1 MPTIRTHITR
11 MDMHPTD
18 TGRLSLASLGFETRH
33 VGAVLTM
40 DFSPDGGKQRR
51 RRQTTQT

>member
-1 MPTIRTHITR
+1 